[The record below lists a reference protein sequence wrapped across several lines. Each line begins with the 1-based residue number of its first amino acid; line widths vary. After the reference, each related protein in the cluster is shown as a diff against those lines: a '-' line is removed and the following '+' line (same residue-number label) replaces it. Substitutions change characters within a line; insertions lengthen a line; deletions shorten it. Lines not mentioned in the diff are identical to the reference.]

1 MKRTLGSIILASS
14 LALGVGAYGVTS
26 LTKIANANAAPVT
39 TMSQQATTTTQDT
52 TNSPLPPPVRS
63 GRPGAFGKVTAVNG
77 TTLTIED
84 PRQQSATTVTLT
96 TSTTISKEATLALGD
111 VAVGETIN
119 AFGVQ
124 ASDVF
129 TATQVRVGQGGEFGG
144 HGHGGPPPADAAQG
158 QSSQSA
164 GQQAQGPQ
172 GAGPQG
178 QGPQGVSPQGMGPWG
193 KGSRPDHAGGTRL
206 VGTVEQ
212 VTSTTLTVK
221 TTAGATVTL
230 KLATSGRVVKQVA
243 GTSADITVGSYIMAR
258 GTQNASAI
266 TATNIM
272 LLPAPPQQP

>member
-1 MKRTLGSIILASS
+1 MKRTLSSIILASS
-14 LALGVGAYGVTS
+14 LALGVSAYGATS

-39 TMSQQATTTTQDT
+39 TISQQATTTQDT
-52 TNSPLPPPVRS
+52 TNSPLPPPVRG

-77 TTLTIED
+77 TTLTVED
-84 PRQQSATTVTLT
+84 PRQQSTTTVTLT
-96 TSTTISKEATLALGD
+96 ASTTISKEATLALGD

-144 HGHGGPPPADAAQG
+144 HGHGGPPPAAAAQG
-158 QSSQSA
+158 QSSQGA

-178 QGPQGVSPQGMGPWG
+178 QGPQGVGPQGVGPRG
-193 KGSRPDHAGGTRL
+193 KGSRPDHAGGARL

-230 KLATSGRVVKQVA
+230 KLATSGRVVKQMA

-258 GTQNASAI
+258 GTQNDSAI